1 MQATASGLKTGRQ
14 LEQHRMR
21 RHKAVF
27 GERHLPARQIQ
38 GDRFQ
43 IVLHQ
48 IAREQRVA
56 DLDVRP
62 QATGQPGKDDGLR
75 LPAIDQVLRH
85 HRRHHLAD
93 AALADQHLLPF
104 EPATMLGEAVP
115 ENLLAI
121 FKPGQEFVDFA
132 VHGAENNDHA
142 GFPTDKRLIDQSDQ
156 SRY

>member
-1 MQATASGLKTGRQ
+1 MSETPLDPVGEHVRDLLITRLIPASAHTLYRCWTEPELLKQWFAPR
-14 LEQHRMR
+14 
-21 RHKAVF
+21 
-27 GERHLPARQIQ
+27 PWS
-38 GDRFQ
+38 
-43 IVLHQ
+43 
-48 IAREQRVA
+48 IAKA

-62 QATGQPGKDDGLR
+62 QTAGQPGEDDGFR